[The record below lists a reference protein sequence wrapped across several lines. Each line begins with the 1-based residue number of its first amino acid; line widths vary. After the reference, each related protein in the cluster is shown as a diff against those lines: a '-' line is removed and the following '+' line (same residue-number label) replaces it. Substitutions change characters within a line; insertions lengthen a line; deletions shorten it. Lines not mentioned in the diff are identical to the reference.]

1 MGETGAGAG
10 GGSKDT
16 VPVLKTIASAFAD
29 STHEIVQRMSKFMKK
44 EHVTYRF
51 TIATSFDKSFPP

>member
-1 MGETGAGAG
+1 MGVG
-10 GGSKDT
+10 GGVGGVKDI
-16 VPVLKTIASAFAD
+16 VPVLETIASAFAD

-51 TIATSFDKSFPP
+51 TIATSFDKSSP